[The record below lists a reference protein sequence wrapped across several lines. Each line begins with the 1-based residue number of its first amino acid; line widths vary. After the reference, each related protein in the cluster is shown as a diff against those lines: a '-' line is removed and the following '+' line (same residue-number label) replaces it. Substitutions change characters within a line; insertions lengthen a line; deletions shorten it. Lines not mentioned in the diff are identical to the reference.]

1 MVFFSKKSFVGNFRL
16 SFSKILK
23 RNCEE
28 VTELLIIS
36 IFQETR
42 INRNE
47 KITIMNILENTL
59 KSVR

>member
-1 MVFFSKKSFVGNFRL
+1 MVFFSKKPFVGNFHL
-16 SFSKILK
+16 TFSKILK

-28 VTELLIIS
+28 VTKVLIIS
-36 IFQETR
+36 IFQETW